1 MRKTLALICVG
12 AAVVTA
18 GAGVL
23 DREPGIKLKNERM
36 TLLPYVALSYTYD
49 TNVDSTKAAKS
60 GSQWVVNPGMELKY
74 KDDNWIADALVWYK
88 YHAYNNYSSQL
99 NSSSYGERLKWDWA
113 NASLGEPGWSVKFME
128 QFEQIA
134 QDDSLSSL
142 GGRGMNRDRKQFQAE
157 GIINR
162 RINKWWHAALRSN
175 YYFLDYD
182 NNVKEYS
189 WLYGWSR
196 LQVGFEGGYTMSR
209 WTDLLFAANYQWY
222 WHDDGVDT
230 HKGLENIY
238 GSRRGKYVRGDSKGW
253 SVMGGIGTHM
263 TEKLSYRLLTGWSK
277 FEYAGGASDLDG
289 WTYQCSADWQVD
301 ALNTLHVMAIASSY
315 YQPSEREFG
324 SALLVHNASFGI
336 AKSLVKNKLKATADI
351 AFRRETHEYT
361 EYEADN
367 YDENIWTAR
376 VTLSY
381 RINRL
386 LTVFGRVEYQNEETT
401 GGYVRGG
408 LYDYDRWRGTVGIRM
423 TW

>member
-1 MRKTLALICVG
+1 MRKLVLICAGV
-12 AAVVTA
+12 AAVTA

-74 KDDNWIADALVWYK
+74 NDDNWLVDAFVWYK

-99 NSSSYGERLKWDWA
+99 NSSSFGERLKWQWA
-113 NASLGEPGWSVKFME
+113 NASLGEPGWSAMFSE

-134 QDDSLSSL
+134 QDDSLNSL

-157 GIINR
+157 GILNR

-209 WTDLLFAANYQWY
+209 WTDLLLSANYQWY
-222 WHDDGVDT
+222 WHDDDVDT
-230 HKGLENIY
+230 RRGQENIY

-253 SVMGGIGTHM
+253 SVMGGLGTHM
-263 TEKLSYRLLTGWSK
+263 TEKLSSL
-277 FEYAGGASDLDG
+277 F
-289 WTYQCSADWQVD
+289 
-301 ALNTLHVMAIASSY
+301 
-315 YQPSEREFG
+315 
-324 SALLVHNASFGI
+324 LVISTF
-336 AKSLVKNKLKATADI
+336 SP
-351 AFRRETHEYT
+351 
-361 EYEADN
+361 
-367 YDENIWTAR
+367 
-376 VTLSY
+376 LS
-381 RINRL
+381 
-386 LTVFGRVEYQNEETT
+386 
-401 GGYVRGG
+401 
-408 LYDYDRWRGTVGIRM
+408 
-423 TW
+423 